1 MSKRKQSE
9 GCRPMLRRTFLFLT
23 GIALARV
30 AADYFAI
37 AQNRDS
43 FLTLA
48 GQLWQK
54 SLAFLSKI
62 QSNQTPQ
69 PLPNNP
75 IVKSAKT
82 NQPLRSN
89 PIVKSPENSRAPQPS
104 QPQIIRGSTNPIVKA
119 PENSRAAQPSQP
131 QIIRGSTNPIVKA
144 PENSRAAQPSQ
155 PQIIRR
161 TAKQAKS
168 VQLGRKNVAGA
179 SFYLTTIDL
188 ADPEIYITIGLA
200 NNAAFAN
207 TSKATRGDEPFENM
221 VARYRA
227 AVVANGTFFGKDEQ
241 KSVLGNMV
249 AAGKFLK
256 YSRWENY
263 GTTLGIKA
271 GNQLEMVTAR
281 IEGKPDWSQHWF
293 SLTCGPRLVKG
304 GKVWL
309 SPLSEGFKDSH
320 VLGVGSRTAIGFPAS
335 RDKLFLVTFLD
346 SLSLE
351 AEAKVMQAIGC
362 FEAMNLDGGASVG
375 LAHQGEILL
384 PPGRNL
390 TNVLVVYD
398 REYPAPTELKQSWE
412 RFQKGSRPTPDK
424 SVFFE

>member
-43 FLTLA
+43 FLTIA

-54 SLAFLSKI
+54 SRAFLSSI
-62 QSNQTPQ
+62 QSNQTPP
-69 PLPNNP
+69 PLPNTP
-75 IVKSAKT
+75 SVKSAKT

-89 PIVKSPENSRAPQPS
+89 PIVKSPESSP
-104 QPQIIRGSTNPIVKA
+104 
-119 PENSRAAQPSQP
+119 AAQPP
-131 QIIRGSTNPIVKA
+131 
-144 PENSRAAQPSQ
+144 Q

-161 TAKQAKS
+161 SAKQAKP
-168 VQLGRKNVAGA
+168 VQLGSKNVAGA

-207 TSKATRGDEPFENM
+207 TSQVTRGDEPFENM

-351 AEAKVMQAIGC
+351 AEAKVMQAMASRPASYGC

-375 LAHQGEILL
+375 LAHQGQILF

-398 REYPAPTELKQSWE
+398 REYPAPAQLKQSWE
-412 RFQKGSRPTPDK
+412 RFQKGSRPSPDP
-424 SVFFE
+424 SVFFD

>member
-48 GQLWQK
+48 GQVWQK

-75 IVKSAKT
+75 IVKSGKT
-82 NQPLRSN
+82 NQPLPSN
-89 PIVKSPENSRAPQPS
+89 PIVKSPESSP
-104 QPQIIRGSTNPIVKA
+104 
-119 PENSRAAQPSQP
+119 AAQPSQP
-131 QIIRGSTNPIVKA
+131 QIIRPSTNPLVKA

-161 TAKQAKS
+161 STKQAKP

-188 ADPEIYITIGLA
+188 ADPETYITIGLA

-227 AVVANGTFFGKDEQ
+227 AVVTNGTFFGKDQQ

-375 LAHQGEILL
+375 LAHQGQILL

-398 REYPAPTELKQSWE
+398 REYPAPTQLKQSWE

-424 SVFFE
+424 SVFFD

>member
-23 GIALARV
+23 GIAVARV

-37 AQNRDS
+37 AQNRDT
-43 FLTLA
+43 FLTIA

-54 SLAFLSKI
+54 SLAFLSSI

-89 PIVKSPENSRAPQPS
+89 PIVKSPENSP
-104 QPQIIRGSTNPIVKA
+104 
-119 PENSRAAQPSQP
+119 AAQPSQP
-131 QIIRGSTNPIVKA
+131 QIIKRSAKQAKPVQ
-144 PENSRAAQPSQ
+144 PAQPSQ
-155 PQIIRR
+155 PQIIKRS
-161 TAKQAKS
+161 AKQAKP

-207 TSKATRGDEPFENM
+207 TSKVTRGDEPFENM
-221 VARYRA
+221 VARSRA

-375 LAHQGEILL
+375 LAHQGQILL
-384 PPGRNL
+384 PAGRNL

-398 REYPAPTELKQSWE
+398 REYPAPAQLKQSWE
-412 RFQKGSRPTPDK
+412 RFQKGSRPSPDP
-424 SVFFE
+424 SVFFD

>member
-1 MSKRKQSE
+1 
-9 GCRPMLRRTFLFLT
+9 MLRRTFLFLI

-30 AADYFAI
+30 LADYFSL
-37 AQNRDS
+37 AQNRDN

-54 SLAFLSKI
+54 LLAFLSSI

-69 PLPNNP
+69 PLPSNP
-75 IVKSAKT
+75 VVKSAKT
-82 NQPLRSN
+82 PQTLPSN
-89 PIVKSPENSRAPQPS
+89 PIVKSPESPQPNAENSPFLQS
-104 QPQIIRGSTNPIVKA
+104 QPQIIKRSG
-119 PENSRAAQPSQP
+119 
-131 QIIRGSTNPIVKA
+131 
-144 PENSRAAQPSQ
+144 
-155 PQIIRR
+155 
-161 TAKQAKS
+161 KQAKPVELS
-168 VQLGRKNVAGA
+168 SQTVAGA

-188 ADPEIYITIGLA
+188 TDPEIYITIGLA
-200 NNAAFAN
+200 NNAILAN
-207 TSKATRGDEPFENM
+207 NSQVTAGDEPFENM
-221 VARYRA
+221 VDRYRA

-241 KSVLGNMV
+241 KAVLGNMV

-351 AEAKVMQAIGC
+351 AEAKVMRAIGC

-375 LAHQGEILL
+375 LAHQGQILL
-384 PPGRNL
+384 PAGRNL

-398 REYPAPTELKQSWE
+398 RDNPAPAQLKQSWE
-412 RFQKGSRPTPDK
+412 RFQKGDPLRGLR
-424 SVFFE
+424 

>member
-69 PLPNNP
+69 PLPNDP
-75 IVKSAKT
+75 IVKSGKT
-82 NQPLRSN
+82 NQPLPSN
-89 PIVKSPENSRAPQPS
+89 PIVKAPENSRAPQPS
-104 QPQIIRGSTNPIVKA
+104 QPQIIRRSTNPIVKA
-119 PENSRAAQPSQP
+119 PESSP
-131 QIIRGSTNPIVKA
+131 
-144 PENSRAAQPSQ
+144 AAQPSQ

-161 TAKQAKS
+161 SAKPKP
-168 VQLGRKNVAGA
+168 VQLGSKNVAGA

-227 AVVANGTFFGKDEQ
+227 AVVANGTFFGKDQQ

-375 LAHQGEILL
+375 LAHQGQILL

-398 REYPAPTELKQSWE
+398 REYPAPAQLKESWE
-412 RFQKGSRPTPDK
+412 RFQKGSRPSPDP
-424 SVFFE
+424 SVFFD

>member
-43 FLTLA
+43 FFTLA

-54 SLAFLSKI
+54 SLAFLSTI
-62 QSNQTPQ
+62 QSNQTLQ
-69 PLPNNP
+69 PLANNP
-75 IVKSAKT
+75 IIKSGKT
-82 NQPLRSN
+82 NQPLPSN
-89 PIVKSPENSRAPQPS
+89 PIVKSPENSP
-104 QPQIIRGSTNPIVKA
+104 
-119 PENSRAAQPSQP
+119 AAQPSQP
-131 QIIRGSTNPIVKA
+131 QIIKS
-144 PENSRAAQPSQ
+144 S
-155 PQIIRR
+155 
-161 TAKQAKS
+161 AKQAKP
-168 VQLGRKNVAGA
+168 VQLSSQNVAGA

-200 NNAAFAN
+200 NNADFAN
-207 TSKATRGDEPFENM
+207 TSKVTRGDEPFENM

-227 AVVANGTFFGKDEQ
+227 AIVANGTFFGKDEQ

-304 GKVWL
+304 GKVGL
-309 SPLSEGFKDSH
+309 SPLSEGFKDAH
-320 VLGVGSRTAIGFPAS
+320 VLGWVRERRSAFQLP
-335 RDKLFLVTFLD
+335 
-346 SLSLE
+346 
-351 AEAKVMQAIGC
+351 
-362 FEAMNLDGGASVG
+362 
-375 LAHQGEILL
+375 EIS
-384 PPGRNL
+384 
-390 TNVLVVYD
+390 YF
-398 REYPAPTELKQSWE
+398 W
-412 RFQKGSRPTPDK
+412 
-424 SVFFE
+424 

>member
-1 MSKRKQSE
+1 MSKRQQSQ

-30 AADYFAI
+30 LADYFAI

-48 GQLWQK
+48 GKLWQK
-54 SLAFLSKI
+54 SLAFLSKK
-62 QSNQTPQ
+62 QSDGTPQ

-75 IVKSAKT
+75 LVKSGKT
-82 NQPLRSN
+82 PQLLPNN
-89 PIVKSPENSRAPQPS
+89 PIVKSPKTPQPNVTNSPVVQS
-104 QPQIIRGSTNPIVKA
+104 QNP
-119 PENSRAAQPSQP
+119 
-131 QIIRGSTNPIVKA
+131 
-144 PENSRAAQPSQ
+144 
-155 PQIIRR
+155 IIRR
-161 TAKQAKS
+161 SAKQAKPVEVKS
-168 VQLGRKNVAGA
+168 QTVADA

-200 NNAAFAN
+200 NNAALAN
-207 TSKATRGDEPFENM
+207 NSKLTAGDEPFENM
-221 VARYRA
+221 VERYQA

-249 AAGKFLK
+249 SAGKFLK

-351 AEAKVMQAIGC
+351 AEAKVMLAIGC

-375 LAHQGEILL
+375 LAHQGQILL
-384 PPGRNL
+384 PAGRNL
-390 TNVLVVYD
+390 TNVLVIYD
-398 REYPAPTELKQSWE
+398 KEYPAPATLKQSWE
-412 RFQKGSRPTPDK
+412 RFQKVSRPTPDK
-424 SVFFE
+424 SVFFD

>member
-30 AADYFAI
+30 VADYFAI

-48 GQLWQK
+48 GHLWQK
-54 SLAFLSKI
+54 SLAFLSSI
-62 QSNQTPQ
+62 QSNPTPQ
-69 PLPNNP
+69 PLPKNP

-89 PIVKSPENSRAPQPS
+89 PIVKSPESSP
-104 QPQIIRGSTNPIVKA
+104 
-119 PENSRAAQPSQP
+119 AAQPSQP
-131 QIIRGSTNPIVKA
+131 QIIKRSAKQAKPVQ
-144 PENSRAAQPSQ
+144 PAQPSQ
-155 PQIIRR
+155 PQIIKRS
-161 TAKQAKS
+161 AKQAKP
-168 VQLGRKNVAGA
+168 VQLSRKNVAGA

-207 TSKATRGDEPFENM
+207 TSKVTRGDEPFENM

-375 LAHQGEILL
+375 LAHQGQILL

-398 REYPAPTELKQSWE
+398 REYPAPAQLKQSWE
-412 RFQKGSRPTPDK
+412 RFQKGSRPSPDP
-424 SVFFE
+424 SVFFD

>member
-23 GIALARV
+23 GIALARLM
-30 AADYFAI
+30 ADYFAI
-37 AQNRDS
+37 AQNRDN
-43 FLTLA
+43 FLTVA

-54 SLAFLSKI
+54 SLAFLSKQ
-62 QSNQTPQ
+62 QSNQTPV

-75 IVKSAKT
+75 TIKLGKNSQNLPNNPTVKLPETPLPKAT
-82 NQPLRSN
+82 N
-89 PIVKSPENSRAPQPS
+89 SPVVQSR
-104 QPQIIRGSTNPIVKA
+104 
-119 PENSRAAQPSQP
+119 
-131 QIIRGSTNPIVKA
+131 
-144 PENSRAAQPSQ
+144 

-161 TAKQAKS
+161 SANQAKP
-168 VQLGRKNVAGA
+168 VQVSSQTVAGA

-200 NNAAFAN
+200 NDADLAN
-207 TSKATRGDEPFENM
+207 NSQVTHGDEPFENM
-221 VARYRA
+221 VGRYRA
-227 AVVANGTFFGKDEQ
+227 AVVANGTFFGKDDQ
-241 KSVLGNMV
+241 KAVLGNMV

-263 GTTLGIKA
+263 GTTLAIKA
-271 GNQLEMVTAR
+271 GNQLSMITAR
-281 IEGKPDWSQHWF
+281 IEGQPDWREHWF

-335 RDKLFLVTFLD
+335 GDKLFLVTFLD

-351 AEAKVMQAIGC
+351 AEAKVMRAIGC
-362 FEAMNLDGGASVG
+362 VEAMNLDGGASVG
-375 LAHQGEILL
+375 LAHQGKILL

-398 REYPAPTELKQSWE
+398 REYPAPFQLKQSWE
-412 RFQKGSRPTPDK
+412 RFQKGSRPSPDP
-424 SVFFE
+424 SVFFD

>member
-30 AADYFAI
+30 VADYFAI

-75 IVKSAKT
+75 IVKSGKT
-82 NQPLRSN
+82 NQPLPSNPIVKSGKTNQPLPSN
-89 PIVKSPENSRAPQPS
+89 PIVKSPESSP
-104 QPQIIRGSTNPIVKA
+104 
-119 PENSRAAQPSQP
+119 AAQPSQP
-131 QIIRGSTNPIVKA
+131 QIIKRSAKQAKPVQ
-144 PENSRAAQPSQ
+144 PAQPSQ
-155 PQIIRR
+155 PQIIKRS
-161 TAKQAKS
+161 AKQAKP
-168 VQLGRKNVAGA
+168 VQLDRKNVAGA

-207 TSKATRGDEPFENM
+207 TSKVTRGDEPFENM

-375 LAHQGEILL
+375 LAHQGQILL
-384 PPGRNL
+384 PAGRNL

-398 REYPAPTELKQSWE
+398 REYPAPAQLKQSWE

-424 SVFFE
+424 SVFFD

>member
-1 MSKRKQSE
+1 MSKPKQAQ
-9 GCRPMLRRTFLFLT
+9 GCQPMLRRTFLFLM
-23 GIALARV
+23 GLALARV
-30 AADYFAI
+30 LADYFSVV
-37 AQNRDS
+37 QNRDN

-54 SLAFLSKI
+54 SLAFLSNK
-62 QSNQTPQ
+62 QSNQILKI
-69 PLPNNP
+69 LPNNP
-75 IVKSAKT
+75 IVNSGKT
-82 NQPLRSN
+82 NQPLPSN
-89 PIVKSPENSRAPQPS
+89 PIVKSLKKSPTVQES
-104 QPQIIRGSTNPIVKA
+104 QSPIIKGSAKA
-119 PENSRAAQPSQP
+119 GKPVEFSNQ
-131 QIIRGSTNPIVKA
+131 T
-144 PENSRAAQPSQ
+144 
-155 PQIIRR
+155 
-161 TAKQAKS
+161 
-168 VQLGRKNVAGA
+168 VADA

-188 ADPEIYITIGLA
+188 TDPEIYITIGLA
-200 NNAAFAN
+200 NDAALAN
-207 TSKATRGDEPFENM
+207 NSKVTGGDEPFENM

-227 AVVANGTFFGKDEQ
+227 AVVANGTFFGKDQQ
-241 KSVLGNMV
+241 KAVLGNMV

-263 GTTLGIKA
+263 GTTLGIKV

-281 IEGKPDWSQHWF
+281 TQGKPDWSQHWF
-293 SLTCGPRLVKG
+293 SLTCGPRLVKE

-351 AEAKVMQAIGC
+351 AEANVMRAIGC

-375 LAHQGEILL
+375 LAHQGKIVL
-384 PPGRNL
+384 PAGRNL

-398 REYPAPTELKQSWE
+398 KEYPAPAQLKQSWE
-412 RFQKGSRPTPDK
+412 RFQKGDRPTPDK
-424 SVFFE
+424 SVFFD

>member
-48 GQLWQK
+48 GQVWQK

-69 PLPNNP
+69 PLPKNPLVKSGKTNQTPQPLPKNP
-75 IVKSAKT
+75 IVKSEKT

-131 QIIRGSTNPIVKA
+131 QIIRRSP
-144 PENSRAAQPSQ
+144 
-155 PQIIRR
+155 
-161 TAKQAKS
+161 KQAKP

-188 ADPEIYITIGLA
+188 ADPETYITIGLA
-200 NNAAFAN
+200 NNATFAN
-207 TSKATRGDEPFENM
+207 TSKVTRGDEPFENM

-375 LAHQGEILL
+375 LAHQGQILL

-398 REYPAPTELKQSWE
+398 REYPAPAQLKQSWE

-424 SVFFE
+424 SVFFD

>member
-54 SLAFLSKI
+54 SLAFLSSI

-69 PLPNNP
+69 PLPKNP
-75 IVKSAKT
+75 IVKSGKTNQTPQPLPKNPIVKSGKTNQTPQPLPKNPIVKSEKT

-89 PIVKSPENSRAPQPS
+89 PIVK
-104 QPQIIRGSTNPIVKA
+104 A
-119 PENSRAAQPSQP
+119 PESSPAAQPSQP
-131 QIIRGSTNPIVKA
+131 QIIKRS
-144 PENSRAAQPSQ
+144 
-155 PQIIRR
+155 
-161 TAKQAKS
+161 AKQAKP
-168 VQLGRKNVAGA
+168 VQLGSKNVAGA

-200 NNAAFAN
+200 NNADFAN
-207 TSKATRGDEPFENM
+207 TSKVTRGDEPFGNM
-221 VARYRA
+221 VARSRA

-293 SLTCGPRLVKG
+293 SLTCGPRL
-304 GKVWL
+304 
-309 SPLSEGFKDSH
+309 D
-320 VLGVGSRTAIGFPAS
+320 
-335 RDKLFLVTFLD
+335 
-346 SLSLE
+346 
-351 AEAKVMQAIGC
+351 
-362 FEAMNLDGGASVG
+362 
-375 LAHQGEILL
+375 
-384 PPGRNL
+384 
-390 TNVLVVYD
+390 
-398 REYPAPTELKQSWE
+398 
-412 RFQKGSRPTPDK
+412 
-424 SVFFE
+424 

>member
-30 AADYFAI
+30 VADYFAI

-75 IVKSAKT
+75 IVKSGKT
-82 NQPLRSN
+82 NQPLPSNPIVKSGKTNQPLPSN
-89 PIVKSPENSRAPQPS
+89 PIVKSPESSP
-104 QPQIIRGSTNPIVKA
+104 
-119 PENSRAAQPSQP
+119 AAQPSQP
-131 QIIRGSTNPIVKA
+131 QIIKRSAKQAKPVQ
-144 PENSRAAQPSQ
+144 PAQPSQ
-155 PQIIRR
+155 PQIIKRS
-161 TAKQAKS
+161 AKQAKP
-168 VQLGRKNVAGA
+168 VQLDRKNVAGA

-207 TSKATRGDEPFENM
+207 TSKVTRGDEPFENM

-375 LAHQGEILL
+375 LAHQGQILL
-384 PPGRNL
+384 PAGRNL

-398 REYPAPTELKQSWE
+398 REYAAPAQLKQSWE
-412 RFQKGSRPTPDK
+412 RFQKGSRPSPEP
-424 SVFFE
+424 SVFFD

>member
-1 MSKRKQSE
+1 MSKPKQAQ
-9 GCRPMLRRTFLFLT
+9 GCQPMLRRTFLFLM
-23 GIALARV
+23 GLALARV
-30 AADYFAI
+30 LADYFSVV
-37 AQNRDS
+37 QNRDN

-54 SLAFLSKI
+54 SLAFLSNK
-62 QSNQTPQ
+62 QSNQIPQ
-69 PLPNNP
+69 LLPNNP
-75 IVKSAKT
+75 IVNSEKT
-82 NQPLRSN
+82 NQPLPSN
-89 PIVKSPENSRAPQPS
+89 PIVKSLKKSPAVQQS
-104 QPQIIRGSTNPIVKA
+104 QSPIIKRSANAGKPVEISSKT
-119 PENSRAAQPSQP
+119 
-131 QIIRGSTNPIVKA
+131 
-144 PENSRAAQPSQ
+144 
-155 PQIIRR
+155 
-161 TAKQAKS
+161 
-168 VQLGRKNVAGA
+168 VAGA

-200 NNAAFAN
+200 NDAALAN
-207 TSKATRGDEPFENM
+207 NSQVTRGDEPFENM

-227 AVVANGTFFGKDEQ
+227 AVVANGTFFGKDDQ

-281 IEGKPDWSQHWF
+281 TQGKPDWSQHWF
-293 SLTCGPRLVKG
+293 SLTCGPRLVKE

-351 AEAKVMQAIGC
+351 AEANVMRAIGC

-375 LAHQGEILL
+375 LAHQGKIVL
-384 PPGRNL
+384 PAGRNL

-398 REYPAPTELKQSWE
+398 KEYPAPAQLKQSWE
-412 RFQKGSRPTPDK
+412 RFQKGDRPTPDK
-424 SVFFE
+424 SVFFD

>member
-1 MSKRKQSE
+1 MSKRKQSQ

-43 FLTLA
+43 FLTLM

-54 SLAFLSKI
+54 SLAFLSSI
-62 QSNQTPQ
+62 QSNQTPK
-69 PLPNNP
+69 PLPSNP

-82 NQPLRSN
+82 NQPLPSN
-89 PIVKSPENSRAPQPS
+89 PIVKSPENPPAVQPS
-104 QPQIIRGSTNPIVKA
+104 QPKIIKKRS
-119 PENSRAAQPSQP
+119 
-131 QIIRGSTNPIVKA
+131 
-144 PENSRAAQPSQ
+144 
-155 PQIIRR
+155 
-161 TAKQAKS
+161 AKQAKPVEVS
-168 VQLGRKNVAGA
+168 SKNVAGA

-188 ADPEIYITIGLA
+188 ADPENYITIGLA
-200 NNAAFAN
+200 NNADFAN
-207 TSKATRGDEPFENM
+207 TSKVTRGDEPFENM

-281 IEGKPDWSQHWF
+281 TEGKPDWSQHWF
-293 SLTCGPRLVKG
+293 SLTKNFKG
-304 GKVWL
+304 GTRHVIYPWNQFFNRKSKILKKEHL
-309 SPLSEGFKDSH
+309 S
-320 VLGVGSRTAIGFPAS
+320 RAS
-335 RDKLFLVTFLD
+335 
-346 SLSLE
+346 
-351 AEAKVMQAIGC
+351 
-362 FEAMNLDGGASVG
+362 
-375 LAHQGEILL
+375 
-384 PPGRNL
+384 
-390 TNVLVVYD
+390 
-398 REYPAPTELKQSWE
+398 QS
-412 RFQKGSRPTPDK
+412 KI
-424 SVFFE
+424 

>member
-43 FLTLA
+43 FLTLM

-54 SLAFLSKI
+54 SLAFLSSI

-69 PLPNNP
+69 PLPSNS
-75 IVKSAKT
+75 ILKSAKT
-82 NQPLRSN
+82 PQTQPSN
-89 PIVKSPENSRAPQPS
+89 PIVKSPETPQPKAANSPFVKS
-104 QPQIIRGSTNPIVKA
+104 QTQV
-119 PENSRAAQPSQP
+119 
-131 QIIRGSTNPIVKA
+131 
-144 PENSRAAQPSQ
+144 
-155 PQIIRR
+155 IRR
-161 TAKQAKS
+161 SANQAKP
-168 VQLGRKNVAGA
+168 VQLSSQNLAGA

-200 NNAAFAN
+200 NNADFAN
-207 TSKATRGDEPFENM
+207 TSKVTRGDESFENM
-221 VARYRA
+221 VSRYRA

-281 IEGKPDWSQHWF
+281 TEGKPDWSQHWF

-335 RDKLFLVTFLD
+335 RDKLFLVTFFD

-362 FEAMNLDGGASVG
+362 LEAMNLDGGASVG
-375 LAHQGEILL
+375 LAHQGQILL

-398 REYPAPTELKQSWE
+398 RENPAPAQLKESWE
-412 RFQKGSRPTPDK
+412 RFQKGSRPSADP
-424 SVFFE
+424 SVFFD

>member
-69 PLPNNP
+69 PLPKNP
-75 IVKSAKT
+75 IVKSGKTNQTPQPLPKNPIVKSGKT
-82 NQPLRSN
+82 NQPL
-89 PIVKSPENSRAPQPS
+89 PS
-104 QPQIIRGSTNPIVKA
+104 NPIVKA

-161 TAKQAKS
+161 SAKQAKP

-188 ADPEIYITIGLA
+188 ADPEIFITMGLA

-207 TSKATRGDEPFENM
+207 TSKVTRGDEPFENM
-221 VARYRA
+221 VARSRA
-227 AVVANGTFFGKDEQ
+227 AVVANGTFFGKDQQ

-335 RDKLFLVTFLD
+335 RDKLFLVTFLE

-362 FEAMNLDGGASVG
+362 FEAMNLDGGASVA
-375 LAHQGEILL
+375 LAHQGQILL
-384 PPGRNL
+384 PAGRNL

-398 REYPAPTELKQSWE
+398 REYPAPAQLKQSWE
-412 RFQKGSRPTPDK
+412 RFQKGSRPSPDK
-424 SVFFE
+424 SVFFD

>member
-1 MSKRKQSE
+1 MSKPKQPQ
-9 GCRPMLRRTFLFLT
+9 GCQPMLRRTFLFLMS
-23 GIALARV
+23 IALARV
-30 AADYFAI
+30 LADYFSVV
-37 AQNRDS
+37 QNRDY

-54 SLAFLSKI
+54 SLAFLSNK

-69 PLPNNP
+69 LLPNNP
-75 IVKSAKT
+75 VVKSGKT
-82 NQPLRSN
+82 NQFLPSN
-89 PIVKSPENSRAPQPS
+89 PIVKSPKNSPVAQQS
-104 QPQIIRGSTNPIVKA
+104 QSPIIKNLAMAGKPVGFS
-119 PENSRAAQPSQP
+119 SQ
-131 QIIRGSTNPIVKA
+131 T
-144 PENSRAAQPSQ
+144 
-155 PQIIRR
+155 
-161 TAKQAKS
+161 
-168 VQLGRKNVAGA
+168 VAGA
-179 SFYLTTIDL
+179 RFYLTTIDL
-188 ADPEIYITIGLA
+188 TDPQIYLTIGLA
-200 NNAAFAN
+200 NNAILAN
-207 TSKATRGDEPFENM
+207 NSKVTAGDEPFENM
-221 VARYRA
+221 VARYGA
-227 AVVANGTFFGKDEQ
+227 AIVANGTFFGKDDQ
-241 KSVLGNMV
+241 KAVLGNMV

-281 IEGKPDWSQHWF
+281 TEGKPDWSQHWF

-351 AEAKVMQAIGC
+351 AEAKVMLAIGC

-375 LAHQGEILL
+375 LAHQGQILL
-384 PPGRNL
+384 PAGRNL

-398 REYPAPTELKQSWE
+398 RDHPAPAQLKQSWE
-412 RFQKGSRPTPDK
+412 RFQKGDQPTPDK
-424 SVFFE
+424 SVFFD

>member
-9 GCRPMLRRTFLFLT
+9 GCRPMLRRTFLFFM

-30 AADYFAI
+30 LADYFAI
-37 AQNRDS
+37 AQNRDN
-43 FLTLA
+43 FLTVA

-54 SLAFLSKI
+54 SLAFLSKQ
-62 QSNQTPQ
+62 QSNQTPL
-69 PLPNNP
+69 PLPNNPTVKLDKNSRNLPNNP
-75 IVKSAKT
+75 IVRSPKITQPNAT
-82 NQPLRSN
+82 NYP
-89 PIVKSPENSRAPQPS
+89 VS
-104 QPQIIRGSTNPIVKA
+104 Q
-119 PENSRAAQPSQP
+119 
-131 QIIRGSTNPIVKA
+131 
-144 PENSRAAQPSQ
+144 SQ

-161 TAKQAKS
+161 SANQAKP
-168 VQLGRKNVAGA
+168 VQVSRQTLAGA

-200 NNAAFAN
+200 NDATLAN
-207 TSKATRGDEPFENM
+207 NSKVTHGDEPFENM
-221 VARYRA
+221 VGRYRA
-227 AVVANGTFFGKDEQ
+227 AVVANGTFFGKDDQ
-241 KSVLGNMV
+241 KAVLGNMV

-281 IEGKPDWSQHWF
+281 IEGKPNWSQHWF
-293 SLTCGPRLVKG
+293 SLTCGPRLVKQ

-335 RDKLFLVTFLD
+335 GDKLFLVSFLD

-362 FEAMNLDGGASVG
+362 LEAMNLDGGASVG
-375 LAHQGEILL
+375 LAHQGQILL

-390 TNVLVVYD
+390 TNVLAVYD
-398 REYPAPTELKQSWE
+398 REYPAPLQLKQSWE
-412 RFQKGSRPTPDK
+412 RFQKGDRPSPDP
-424 SVFFE
+424 SVFFD

>member
-30 AADYFAI
+30 LADYFAI

-54 SLAFLSKI
+54 LLAFLSSI

-69 PLPNNP
+69 PLPSNS
-75 IVKSAKT
+75 ILKSAKNPQT
-82 NQPLRSN
+82 LPSN
-89 PIVKSPENSRAPQPS
+89 PIVKSPEIHQPKAANSPLVKS
-104 QPQIIRGSTNPIVKA
+104 QTQV
-119 PENSRAAQPSQP
+119 
-131 QIIRGSTNPIVKA
+131 
-144 PENSRAAQPSQ
+144 
-155 PQIIRR
+155 IRR
-161 TAKQAKS
+161 SANQAKP
-168 VQLGRKNVAGA
+168 VQVSSQNVAGA

-200 NNAAFAN
+200 NDAAFAN
-207 TSKATRGDEPFENM
+207 TSKVTRGDEPFENM
-221 VARYRA
+221 VSRSRA

-241 KSVLGNMV
+241 KAVLGNMV

-281 IEGKPDWSQHWF
+281 SEGKPDWSQHWF

-375 LAHQGEILL
+375 LAHQGQILL

-398 REYPAPTELKQSWE
+398 RENPAPAQLKQSWE
-412 RFQKGSRPTPDK
+412 RFQKGSRPSPDP
-424 SVFFE
+424 SVFFD